1 MAVAVEESELF
12 TSPHCAGGVAVGI
25 EGVFAAEQ
33 KLSLIAAIHR
43 RARSDIRSTD

>member
-1 MAVAVEESELF
+1 MAVAVGESELF

-33 KLSLIAAIHR
+33 KLSLIAAIEQDFR
-43 RARSDIRSTD
+43 I